1 MRRGRTLPSSTGW
14 RPIHRSLHGPGTG
27 TERRQPGSVAHDL
40 ISLIG
45 RDGVIRAADLADRV
59 DRHTIAR
66 WIRSGR
72 LLRPHPGVLVLPE
85 CFNDWHTRALA
96 GVLATS
102 GALSH
107 TSALTMWRLVP
118 KSDQLHISVPSARRA
133 LKSPGLVVHRVQDF
147 DPGLIGGLPVTDLP
161 RALVD
166 SWRLAFANGIRQR
179 DVEMARGAVITSLR
193 ERRVTVARLRN
204 ELARWP
210 ALPGHRELALL
221 IELVE
226 QGCHSELEIWGV
238 RDVLRGPGMPRF
250 VQQHA
255 VALPY
260 GTVHLD
266 AAIPDL
272 KIAIELDGAA
282 FHGSAEARERD
293 LRRDA
298 ALAALGWIVLRFS
311 YRRLTSE
318 PKACQREILQ
328 VCAARR
334 ALFGRR

>member
-1 MRRGRTLPSSTGW
+1 M
-14 RPIHRSLHGPGTG
+14 
-27 TERRQPGSVAHDL
+27 AHDL
-40 ISLIG
+40 TSLIG

-59 DRHTIAR
+59 DRHTVAR
-66 WIRSGR
+66 WIRSRR
-72 LLRPHPGVLVLPE
+72 LLRPHPGVLALPDRFDE
-85 CFNDWHTRALA
+85 WHTQALA

-107 TSALTMWRLVP
+107 ASALVVWRLAP
-118 KSDQLHISVPSARRA
+118 RSGPLHLSVPSARRA
-133 LKSPGLVVHRVQDF
+133 LKSRGLVVHRVQDF
-147 DPGLIGGLPVTDLP
+147 DPDRIGGLPVTDLP

-166 SWRLAFANGIRQR
+166 SWGLAFTNGSHQR
-179 DVEMARGAVITSLR
+179 DIELARGAVITSLR
-193 ERRVTVARLRN
+193 ERRVSASRLRN

-210 ALPGHRELALL
+210 ALPGRRQLVVL
-221 IELVE
+221 IDLVE

-238 RDVLRGPGMPRF
+238 RDVLRGPGMPRV
-250 VQQHA
+250 VQQHT
-255 VALPY
+255 VVLPY
-260 GTVHLD
+260 ATVHLD
-266 AAIPDL
+266 AAIPEL

-318 PKACQREILQ
+318 PDACRQEISQ

-334 ALFGRR
+334 VLLGRR